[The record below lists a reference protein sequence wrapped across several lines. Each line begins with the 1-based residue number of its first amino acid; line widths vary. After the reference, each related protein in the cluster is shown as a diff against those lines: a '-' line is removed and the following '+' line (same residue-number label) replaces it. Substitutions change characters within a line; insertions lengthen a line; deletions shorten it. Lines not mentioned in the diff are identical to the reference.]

1 MSVCSRLPQ
10 CDSLPQC
17 HASGELKEVGCRS
30 VDGGG
35 GGGGGG
41 GVVGR
46 IGCFRCWLLPI
57 RWGPA
62 SV

>member
-1 MSVCSRLPQ
+1 MPQ

-35 GGGGGG
+35 DGL
-41 GVVGR
+41 VV
-46 IGCFRCWLLPI
+46 
-57 RWGPA
+57 
-62 SV
+62 SVAIVTAHQVGSC